1 MLRLVSRSR
10 ARLPRTLQAC
20 LSVRL
25 STATSDCAAAVGVLT
40 SIAHWR
46 LGEAGLEKNF
56 EFGTRPVAERFCL
69 QALDLRVR
77 ARRDFTVAAE
87 HAPSA
92 TVRVSVL
99 SERGGKV
106 AAEQV
111 AVAAAL
117 DDIAAE
123 LQLGSRWK

>member
-69 QALDLRVR
+69 QALDLRVEQMDRSAEMQAAR
-77 ARRDFTVAAE
+77 ALRICGWTATYRDDTVPGRPRFYRRRFF
-87 HAPSA
+87 
-92 TVRVSVL
+92 L
-99 SERGGKV
+99 
-106 AAEQV
+106 
-111 AVAAAL
+111 
-117 DDIAAE
+117 
-123 LQLGSRWK
+123 